1 MLILQT
7 PRLLLRRLEPDD
19 LDALYALYRDPEIRR
34 YFPDGTRTLDET
46 RDELTWHAQGQ
57 VDPEHPQLGL
67 WATVERSS
75 GKFLGRSGLLSWQI
89 DGRLEIELAFL
100 IDKSRWG
107 EGLATEAAQGIAQH
121 ARDVLG
127 LKRLICLITHGNIA
141 SMKVAEKIGMTF
153 EREHEDELGR
163 CMIYAGSLV

>member
-46 RDELTWHAQGQ
+46 RDELMWHAQGQ
-57 VDPEHPQLGL
+57 GDPEHPQLGL

>member
-7 PRLLLRRLEPDD
+7 PRLLLRSLEPDD

-57 VDPEHPQLGL
+57 GDPEHPQLGL

-163 CMIYAGSLV
+163 CMIYADSLV